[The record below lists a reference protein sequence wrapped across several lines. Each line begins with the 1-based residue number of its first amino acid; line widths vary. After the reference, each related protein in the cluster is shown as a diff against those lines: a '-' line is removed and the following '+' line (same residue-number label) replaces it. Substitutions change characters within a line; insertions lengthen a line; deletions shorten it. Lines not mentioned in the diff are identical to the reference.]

1 MSRARILH
9 VQYSVLDTSKTSMC
23 NARLGLFIL
32 VLEVVNIA
40 ALLLGRKEMP
50 SNDIGVVAHIILG
63 GILALPKRARIRVFG
78 IIIIYHRRRSNRSG
92 SGRKDVVCRLVN
104 AA

>member
-1 MSRARILH
+1 MSLARILH

-40 ALLLGRKEMP
+40 ALLLGSKEMP
-50 SNDIGVVAHIILG
+50 SNGISIVANIILG
-63 GILALPKRARIRVFG
+63 GILALPKHACIRVFG
-78 IIIIYHRRRSNRSG
+78 IIIIYH
-92 SGRKDVVCRLVN
+92 CP
-104 AA
+104 

>member
-1 MSRARILH
+1 M
-9 VQYSVLDTSKTSMC
+9 QYSVLDTSKTSMC

-78 IIIIYHRRRSNRSG
+78 IIIIMIYHRRRLNRSG

>member
-1 MSRARILH
+1 M
-9 VQYSVLDTSKTSMC
+9 QYSVLDTSKTSMC

-50 SNDIGVVAHIILG
+50 SNGIGVIAHIILG
-63 GILALPKRARIRVFG
+63 GILALPKHARIRVLC
-78 IIIIYHRRRSNRSG
+78 IIMIYHRLRSSRSG